1 LCRSV
6 EKREDGPVLRGDV
19 GIGNGEGDAC
29 PRRDRSGKMV
39 PKGQVAGTEADRKW

>member
-1 LCRSV
+1 V

-19 GIGNGEGDAC
+19 GTENGEGDAC
-29 PRRDRSGKMV
+29 SRRDKSGERV